1 MAREPYKSGA
11 SVAPVA
17 VVVAVASVFWGLWW
31 LPLRWVEGGGL
42 DPLSV
47 NFWLYAAATVGC
59 APLVW
64 RRRRAVRAAGAW
76 LPAAALLFGATILSW
91 NLALLEGE
99 VVRVTLLFY
108 LAPVWGTVLGWWVL
122 AEAIGARRL
131 IALPVGLIGAA
142 ILLGGDGIP
151 LPDGAGDWLGL
162 GSGLLFALSATVARR
177 GRVDGVA
184 YTGLAFAASA
194 VLALVLAFGLEGGV
208 AVPTLAGAGLI
219 AAVSLLWLV
228 PTTFGLLWG
237 SANIDPGRLGL
248 LMLLEV
254 LAAAVSAAFLTD
266 EAFGLREALGCALIL
281 GAGLMETVGARKPPP
296 VN

>member
-208 AVPTLAGAGLI
+208 AVPTLAGTGLI

>member
-281 GAGLMETVGARKPPP
+281 GAGLLETVGARKPPP

>member
-47 NFWLYAAATVGC
+47 NFWLYAAATIGC

>member
-108 LAPVWGTVLGWWVL
+108 LAPVWGTVLGWCVL

-237 SANIDPGRLGL
+237 SANIDQGRLGL

>member
-194 VLALVLAFGLEGGV
+194 VLALVLAFGLEGAV
-208 AVPTLAGAGLI
+208 AVPTLAGTGLI

>member
-1 MAREPYKSGA
+1 MTDDPYKSGM
-11 SVAPVA
+11 VFAPVA
-17 VVVAVASVFWGLWW
+17 LVVAVASVFWGLWW
-31 LPLRWVEGGGL
+31 WPLRLVEGHGL
-42 DPLSV
+42 DPMSV
-47 NFWLYAAATVGC
+47 NFWLYAAAAIGC
-59 APLVW
+59 APLLW
-64 RRRRAVRAAGAW
+64 RRRRSVRRAGVW
-76 LPAAALLFGATILSW
+76 LPAAALLFGATIFSW

-122 AEAIGARRL
+122 GEAVGARRL
-131 IALPVGLIGAA
+131 VALPIGLIGAA

-184 YTGLAFAASA
+184 YTGLAFLASA
-194 VLALVLAFGLEGGV
+194 AMALALAFGLEGGV
-208 AVPTLAGAGLI
+208 AVPSLEGAGLI
-219 AAVSLLWLV
+219 VTVSLLWLV

-237 SANIDPGRLGL
+237 SAKIDPGRLGL

-254 LAAAVSAAFLTD
+254 LAAAVSASFLTD
-266 EAFGLREALGCALIL
+266 ETFGLREGLGCTLIL
-281 GAGLMETVGARKPPP
+281 GAGLMETVRARRP
-296 VN
+296 VPAN

>member
-76 LPAAALLFGATILSW
+76 LPAAAILFGATILSW

-194 VLALVLAFGLEGGV
+194 VLALVLAFGLEGAV
-208 AVPTLAGAGLI
+208 AVPTLAGTGLI

>member
-76 LPAAALLFGATILSW
+76 LPAAAILFGATILSW

>member
-108 LAPVWGTVLGWWVL
+108 LAPVWGTVLGWCVL

-208 AVPTLAGAGLI
+208 AVPTLAGTGLI

-281 GAGLMETVGARKPPP
+281 GAGLLETVGARKPPP

>member
-122 AEAIGARRL
+122 AEAICARRL

-208 AVPTLAGAGLI
+208 AVPTLAGTGLI

>member
-1 MAREPYKSGA
+1 MAHDPHKSG
-11 SVAPVA
+11 SSSAPVA
-17 VVVAVASVFWGLWW
+17 LVVAVASVFWGLWW
-31 LPLRWVEGGGL
+31 WPLRWVESSGL
-42 DPLSV
+42 DPLSL

-64 RRRRAVRAAGAW
+64 RRRQAIRAAGVW
-76 LPAAALLFGATILSW
+76 LPAAALLFGAAILSW

-122 AEAIGARRL
+122 GEAIGPRRL
-131 IALPVGLIGAA
+131 LALPIGLIGAA
-142 ILLGGDGIP
+142 ILLGGDGVP
-151 LPDGAGDWLGL
+151 LPDGTGDWLGL

-177 GRVDGVA
+177 GRVDGVV
-184 YTGLAFAASA
+184 YTGIAFAASA
-194 VLALVLAFGLEGGV
+194 VMAVLLAVGLEGDL
-208 AVPTLAGAGLI
+208 AAPTLAGAGLI
-219 AAVSLLWLV
+219 ALVSLFWLV

-266 EAFGLREALGCALIL
+266 EAFGVREGLGCALIL
-281 GAGLMETVGARKPPP
+281 GAGLLETVGARKPAP

>member
-42 DPLSV
+42 YPLSV

-122 AEAIGARRL
+122 AEAIGARRQ

-177 GRVDGVA
+177 GRVYGVA